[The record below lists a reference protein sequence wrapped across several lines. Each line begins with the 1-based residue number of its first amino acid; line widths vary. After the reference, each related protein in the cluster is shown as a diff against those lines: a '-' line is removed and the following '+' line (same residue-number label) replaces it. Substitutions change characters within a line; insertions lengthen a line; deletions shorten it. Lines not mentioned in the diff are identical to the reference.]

1 MKIVGVDDGAFPPG
15 RKAKQRTLLA
25 AVLFDKLRLL
35 DVRVGRIHVDGTDA
49 NQVLQSLL
57 RRVPC
62 DAVMLSGISFGG
74 FNVVDIARLSR
85 DVRRPVV
92 AITGERPHNEAVQ
105 KALREH
111 FVDWRERWAMVRSA
125 GRIYCFA
132 PLRDEPRLYFEVQGA
147 TPLFAKKAIATTAI
161 ISRLPEPIRVAR
173 ILARGLS
180 ALTYIRVP

>member
-92 AITGERPHNEAVQ
+92 AITGERPHNEAVR

-111 FVDWRERWAMVRSA
+111 FADWRERWGMVRSA
-125 GRIYCFA
+125 GRIYSFA